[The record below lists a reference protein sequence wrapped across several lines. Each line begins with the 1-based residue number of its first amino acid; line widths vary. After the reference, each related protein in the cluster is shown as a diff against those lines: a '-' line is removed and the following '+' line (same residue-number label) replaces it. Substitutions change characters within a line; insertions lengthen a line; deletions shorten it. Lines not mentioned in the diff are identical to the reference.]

1 MRFIDHREAGEKLAA
16 QMTRLHLVRPL
27 VLAIPPAGARIGW
40 EIARR
45 LRAPMDVLVVDSVE
59 IPGRTHATVGYVVDG
74 EFFPD
79 GVACRQQGVTTGYAA
94 ILAAVVKRAE
104 LTWEDTLRSHE
115 RPLDVQGRSIILV
128 SDCPL
133 DAGRLRT
140 AQAALLVRGV
150 GTIIYACL
158 FDCPGFESVVP
169 PIHTITL
176 FRPDERRSVMLVNT
190 GYQQTTDDEIAEL
203 LAQSRH
209 RSGRP
214 ALPDHLEIDYDSVPA
229 ASVEVTACRQS

>member
-1 MRFIDHREAGEKLAA
+1 MRFIDHREAGEKLASQLA
-16 QMTRLHLVRPL
+16 ELAPVRPL
-27 VLAIPPAGARIGW
+27 VLAIPAAGARIGW

-45 LRAPMDVLVVDSVE
+45 LRAPMDVLMVDSVE

-79 GVACRQQGVTTGYAA
+79 DVACRQQGVTTGYAA
-94 ILAAVVKRAE
+94 ILAEAVKRAE

-140 AQAALLVRGV
+140 AQAALLARGA
-150 GTIIYACL
+150 GAIIYACP
-158 FDCPGFESVVP
+158 FDCAGLGSVDP
-169 PIHTITL
+169 PLHSITL
-176 FRPDERRSVMLVNT
+176 FSPDESRSVMLVNT
-190 GYQQTTDDEIAEL
+190 GHQQATDDEIAEL
-203 LAQSRH
+203 IIRSRLRPDFH
-209 RSGRP
+209 EPDGR
-214 ALPDHLEIDYDSVPA
+214 LRIDYDSLPA
-229 ASVEVTACRQS
+229 AVVEVTAG